1 MLRSSFVVTALV
13 ASALSGTALAERLAD
28 VRLVGRGDYLQ
39 PQFSPDG
46 SELLVTGPQMRGL
59 AVLSRSGTVRTLT
72 DDAEAGV
79 HATWTSAGIRYRA
92 PRAGIRRDL
101 AIDASGSTSPIAA
114 AATQLA
120 FTKDDRMYVVDR
132 TSKLVRVG
140 SGDRF
145 FGAVIA
151 PDGDKVVFQ
160 GLTTGLYL
168 YVRST
173 GALRYIGPGTAPAW
187 SPDSKRLAY
196 EVTEDDGHE
205 IVASDIYVYTVAT
218 DRAEPVTATDA
229 LIERRPSFSPTGA
242 EIAFDDNTG
251 GILVGRLE
259 VK

>member
-1 MLRSSFVVTALV
+1 VLRSSFVVSALV
-13 ASALSGTALAERLAD
+13 VSALSTNALAERLAD
-28 VRLVGRGDYLQ
+28 VRVVGRGDYLQ

-46 SELLVTGPQMRGL
+46 SELLVTGPQLRGL
-59 AVLSRSGTVRTLT
+59 AVLSRTGVVRTVT
-72 DDAEAGV
+72 DEPEAGV
-79 HATWTSAGIRYRA
+79 HASWTSSGIHYRA
-92 PRAGIRRDL
+92 QRAGVRRDL
-101 AIDASGSTSPIAA
+101 AITPSGATTTIA

-120 FTKDDRMYVVDR
+120 FAKDDRMYVVDR
-132 TSKLVRVG
+132 TSKLVKVG

-196 EVTEDDGHE
+196 EVTEDDGHT